1 MNVYELSQHQ
11 LNQLKQMYVFEKASV
26 NNDSL
31 SWGEIID
38 AIDIQNEVIFNHF
51 KGINFSEN
59 DFNA

>member
-38 AIDIQNEVIFNHF
+38 AIDIPNEVIFNHF
-51 KGINFSEN
+51 KGINFSKD